1 MNIDSFKK
9 LYVHELKDLYNAENQ
24 LLKALPKMA
33 QRASSDSLKHAFQE
47 HLEETKG
54 HVNRL
59 QKIFDGLD
67 YAPSGE
73 TCAAMEGL
81 IKEGEE
87 VMESVDD
94 DELLDAAL
102 IAAAQR
108 IEHYEMAGYGTAR
121 AYAEQLGEKEAA
133 RILQETLDEEGAA
146 NKKLNKL
153 ATSRINARA
162 EA

>member
-9 LYVHELKDLYNAENQ
+9 LYVHELKDLYSAENQ
-24 LLKALPKMA
+24 LLEALPKMA
-33 QRASSDSLKHAFQE
+33 QRASSDSLKKAFQE

-59 QKIFDGLD
+59 TKIFEGLD
-67 YAPSGE
+67 FSPEGE
-73 TCAAMEGL
+73 TCAAMKGL

-87 VMESVDD
+87 IARAVDD
-94 DELLDAAL
+94 DEVLDAAL

-108 IEHYEMAGYGTAR
+108 IEHYEIAGYGTAR
-121 AYAEQLGEKEAA
+121 AFAEQLGEDEAA
-133 RILQETLDEEGAA
+133 RILQETLDEEGSA

-153 ATSRINARA
+153 AMSRINARA